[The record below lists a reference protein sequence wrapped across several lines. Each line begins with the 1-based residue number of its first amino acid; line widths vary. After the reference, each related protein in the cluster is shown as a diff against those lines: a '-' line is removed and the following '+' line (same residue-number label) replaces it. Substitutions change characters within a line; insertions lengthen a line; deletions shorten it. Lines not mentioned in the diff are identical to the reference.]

1 MHRDSW
7 MRTLVLGAMLPAAL
21 LFAGCRPE
29 KFASVWYGS
38 SSVRASERD
47 WWNLPAYRVKNF
59 AGRITVVNDSSDL
72 CLGLYSSDWHLAR
85 RLRGSGL
92 TVWLTNAQNKS
103 EKLGIRYPIGMQKGE
118 RGFRPNRFLPNADL
132 PPSEMHAMFE
142 MQNDEIEILAEDS
155 ALTGRKSLDEAEQL
169 GVSARLTEADSAV
182 AYLLTI
188 EMARLVPWLRP
199 GSKVLLEMESPVM
212 ERPKPEDEGFQN
224 ERGRGR
230 RGMPP
235 SGGGGGF
242 PPGGGRGGQH
252 RGPSEGRDQREGAI
266 SADRAIRLSFI
277 IDLAVKPTS

>member
-7 MRTLVLGAMLPAAL
+7 MRTLILGAMLSAAL
-21 LFAGCRPE
+21 LFAGCQPE
-29 KFASVWYGS
+29 KLASVWYS
-38 SSVRASERD
+38 SSSARASERD

-59 AGRITVVNDSSDL
+59 AGRITVVNDSSEMR
-72 CLGLYSSDWHLAR
+72 LGLYSSDRHLAS

-103 EKLGIRYPIGMQKGE
+103 EKLGIRYPIGRQKGE
-118 RGFRPNRFLPNADL
+118 RGFRPNRFLPSANL

-155 ALTGRKSLDEAEQL
+155 TRSGRKSLDESEQL

-199 GSKVLLEMESPVM
+199 GSKVLLEIESPVM
-212 ERPKPEDEGFQN
+212 EGPKPEDRGFSE
-224 ERGRGR
+224 ERGGGRG
-230 RGMPP
+230 GMPP
-235 SGGGGGF
+235 SGGGGF

-266 SADRAIRLSFI
+266 SADRAIRLSFM

>member
-59 AGRITVVNDSSDL
+59 AGRITVVNDSSEM
-72 CLGLYSSDWHLAR
+72 CLGLYSSDRHLAS

-118 RGFRPNRFLPNADL
+118 RGFRPNRFLPSANL

-155 ALTGRKSLDEAEQL
+155 TRSGRKSVDEAEQL
-169 GVSARLTEADSAV
+169 GVSAQLTEADSAV

-199 GSKVLLEMESPVM
+199 GSKVLLEIESPVM
-212 ERPKPEDEGFQN
+212 ERPKSGAEGFSD
-224 ERGRGR
+224 ERGGGRG
-230 RGMPP
+230 GMPP
-235 SGGGGGF
+235 SGGGGF
-242 PPGGGRGGQH
+242 PPGGGRGGHQ
-252 RGPSEGRDQREGAI
+252 RGPSEARDQREGAI
-266 SADRAIRLSFI
+266 SRDRPIHLSFM